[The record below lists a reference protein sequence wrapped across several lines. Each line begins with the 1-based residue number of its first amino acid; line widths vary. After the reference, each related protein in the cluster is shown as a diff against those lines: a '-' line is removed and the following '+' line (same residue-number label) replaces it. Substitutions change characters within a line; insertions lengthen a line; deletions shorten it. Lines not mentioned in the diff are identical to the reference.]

1 MRVAA
6 VVVTY
11 NRADLLEKTLAGLEA
26 QDRPVD
32 RIIVV
37 DNASTDR
44 TPQMLAEREAA
55 VPTTVTRLKK
65 NTGGAGGFAHGIQ
78 AAFGAGYDA
87 YWIMDDD
94 TVPRPGA
101 LAELLTG
108 VDSFAKRHGHVPSF
122 ACSMVLWTD
131 GELCEMNTPDTT
143 WDWPRDMAHGKGYQL
158 VKSCSFV
165 SCLIT
170 ADAVRECG
178 LPYREYFIWYDDA
191 EYTMRLSKFRPGI
204 FVADSKVDH
213 LLGENRGVNFGDVT
227 DANVWKFEYGVRNQ
241 ISAAFSL
248 RSPTIAVQLAEN
260 MLKQLHGSGVSPKL
274 RLRLLKAGL
283 KGLVFHPK
291 KRFART
297 VR

>member
-11 NRADLLEKTLAGLEA
+11 NRADMLEKTLAGLEA
-26 QDRPVD
+26 QSRPVD

-44 TPQMLAEREAA
+44 TPEMLAAREAA
-55 VPTTVTRLKK
+55 VPTTITRLKR

-78 AAFGAGYDA
+78 AAYGAGYDA

-94 TVPRPGA
+94 TVPRPDA
-101 LAELLTG
+101 LKALLGGIDQFEERTG
-108 VDSFAKRHGHVPSF
+108 DQPSF

-131 GELCEMNTPDTT
+131 GELCEMNTPDPT
-143 WDWPRDMAHGKGYQL
+143 WDWPRHMAHNEPYQL

-170 ADAVRECG
+170 KDAVRECG

-213 LLGENRGVNFGDVT
+213 LLGENRGVNFGDVN
-227 DANVWKFEYGVRNQ
+227 DKNVWKFEYGVRNQ
-241 ISAAFSL
+241 VSAAFSL

-274 RLRLLKAGL
+274 RLKLIKAGL

-291 KRFART
+291 KRYARV